1 MNRVNFQ
8 WRRPTFFWAGLV
20 AVVVSLSG
28 LVQLVSAL
36 FPPGQWVGDQL
47 EDWTPFHIAMESQA
61 LLVLA
66 GCAQLA
72 LGRGL
77 WRRKKLAWWVTL
89 VVLLITPLLHVG
101 KDFDWQM
108 AVASLV
114 PLAVLVWQRRRF
126 VAQSDRGS
134 LRWVWI
140 VGLPALAAV
149 VTFGYLAVQRFGVTA
164 EGNHTVMGTFQSVL
178 ELIFL
183 QSTDTLRATTQQA
196 QAAFFTVSFAG
207 AALGLMVL
215 ALMLRP
221 VFLNGPPSPIELQR
235 VRRIIDEHGTSPF
248 DEFALTADK
257 HYHFCSTNR
266 SVVVFALWRNY
277 ALTLSDPIG
286 PADERARAVAEFV
299 QYCEAQDWEPVLY
312 EIGPDHLDLYEEMGF
327 KVRKIGEQARI
338 PLVDYVLR
346 GAKFQDLRTACN
358 RAGRDGFTFLWYPG
372 IGPVDRAIE
381 VGLRH
386 TSDAWLTAKK
396 GREMAFDM
404 GHFDIDE
411 IRLRGAAVALNAEGR
426 VEAFATWLP
435 YKQGRGRCIDLMRHR
450 STMPG
455 LMDFVITESI
465 KTFQAR
471 GLDEVC
477 LANAPLANTAE
488 PENTHDR
495 AMRYIYRNFN
505 RLYGYK
511 SLFEFK
517 KKYQPRWRG
526 SYLAFRGTAKLP
538 WIGYAMVNIHVPGGI
553 WKLLRS

>member
-1 MNRVNFQ
+1 MSNVNSL
-8 WRRPTFFWAGLV
+8 RHRPTFFWAGLV
-20 AVVVSLSG
+20 AVIVGLSG
-28 LVQLVSAL
+28 LVQLITAL
-36 FPPGQWVGDQL
+36 LPPSQWVEDQL
-47 EDWTPFHIAMESQA
+47 ENWTPFHIAMESQA

-77 WRRKKLAWWVTL
+77 WRRKRMAWWSTL
-89 VVLLITPLLHVG
+89 VVLLVAPLLHVG
-101 KDFDWQM
+101 KDFDWKM
-108 AVASLV
+108 AIGSLV
-114 PLAVLVWQRRRF
+114 PLAVLVWQRKQF

-140 VGLPALAAV
+140 IGLPALVAV
-149 VTFGYLAVQRFGVTA
+149 VIFGYFAVRHFGGTA
-164 EGNHTVMGTFQSVL
+164 EGNHTVAGTLQSVF

-196 QAAFFTVSFAG
+196 QAAFFAVSFAG

-215 ALMLRP
+215 ALILRP
-221 VFLNGPPSPIELQR
+221 VFLEHPPTPIELQR
-235 VRRIIDEHGTSPF
+235 VRRIVDTYGDNPF
-248 DEFALTADK
+248 DEFALTSDK
-257 HYHFCSTNR
+257 RYFFASTNR
-266 SVVVFALWRNY
+266 SVVAFALWRNY

-286 PADERARAVAEFV
+286 PADERERVVAEFLDH
-299 QYCEAQDWEPVLY
+299 CEQQDWEPVLY
-312 EIGPDHLDLYEEMGF
+312 QVGPDHLELYAKFGF
-327 KVRKIGEQARI
+327 KHRKIGEQTRI
-338 PLVDYVLR
+338 PLANYVLR

-372 IGPVDRAIE
+372 TGPVNRALE
-381 VGLRH
+381 AGLRH
-386 TSDAWLTAKK
+386 TSETWLNAKK

-404 GHFDIDE
+404 GHFDIEE

-435 YKQGRGRCIDLMRHR
+435 YKQDRGRCIDLMRHR

-488 PENTHDR
+488 PENAHDR
-495 AMRYIYRNFN
+495 AMRYIYKNFN

-517 KKYQPRWRG
+517 KKYQPQWRG
-526 SYLAFRGTAKLP
+526 SFLAYRSTAKLP
-538 WIGYAMVNIHVPGGI
+538 WIGYAMVSIHVPGGLL
-553 WKLLRS
+553 KLLRS

>member
-1 MNRVNFQ
+1 MSNVHPLR
-8 WRRPTFFWAGLV
+8 RRPSFFWAGLV
-20 AVVVSLSG
+20 AVIVGLSG
-28 LVQLVSAL
+28 LVQLITAL
-36 FPPGQWVGDQL
+36 LPPGQWVEDQL
-47 EDWTPFHIAMESQA
+47 ENWTPFHIAMESQA

-77 WRRKKLAWWVTL
+77 WRRKRMAWWSTL
-89 VVLLITPLLHVG
+89 VVLLVAPLLHVG
-101 KDFDWQM
+101 KDFDWKM
-108 AVASLV
+108 AIGSLV
-114 PLAVLVWQRRRF
+114 PLAVLVWQRKQF

-140 VGLPALAAV
+140 IGLPALVAV
-149 VTFGYLAVQRFGVTA
+149 VIFGYFAVQHFGGTA
-164 EGNHTVMGTFQSVL
+164 EGNHTVAGTLQSVF

-196 QAAFFTVSFAG
+196 QAAFFAVSFAG

-215 ALMLRP
+215 ALVLRP
-221 VFLNGPPSPIELQR
+221 VFLEHPPTPIELQR
-235 VRRIIDEHGTSPF
+235 VRHIVDTYGDNPF
-248 DEFALTADK
+248 DEFALTSDK
-257 HYHFCSTNR
+257 RYFFASTNR
-266 SVVVFALWRNY
+266 SVVAFAMWRNY

-286 PADERARAVAEFV
+286 PADERERVVAEFLD
-299 QYCEAQDWEPVLY
+299 YCEQQDWEPVLY
-312 EIGPDHLDLYEEMGF
+312 QVGPDHLELYAKFGF
-327 KVRKIGEQARI
+327 KHRKIGEQTRI
-338 PLVDYVLR
+338 PLANYVLR

-372 IGPVDRAIE
+372 TGPVNRALE
-381 VGLRH
+381 AGLRH
-386 TSDAWLTAKK
+386 TSEAWLNAKK

-404 GHFDIDE
+404 GHFDIEE
-411 IRLRGAAVALNAEGR
+411 IRLRGAAVALNAEGQ

-488 PENTHDR
+488 PENAHDR
-495 AMRYIYRNFN
+495 AMRYIYKNFN

-517 KKYQPRWRG
+517 KKYQPQWRG
-526 SYLAFRGTAKLP
+526 SYLAYRSTAKQP
-538 WIGYAMVNIHVPGGI
+538 WIGYAMVNIHVPGGL